1 MSASSLAQSMACALC
16 PSGAIPAT
24 VSPVS
29 GPDDELEA
37 QRDGGADDD
46 STDSAAPDGPS
57 ASLARASIPSPAES
71 VIGGLTLTQAYYHE
85 QEIPDAGRHYGREVG
100 TWTKPFLVILA
111 LATAIFVAAFWLD
124 VATAVPGE
132 SKTSLDALSHAILH
146 QNVDQARNTLGGLG
160 EVMAAVLGLALT
172 VSSIIVQLAATRF
185 TPYITNL
192 FFRARTNLLVLGF
205 FVTSTVF
212 VVWVNFSIDPEHV
225 PRWGVFFS
233 MVLMTGSLG
242 LLFPYFAYVF
252 DFLDPEKIVGR
263 ITADGLYACTPIKG
277 KAAKAIDERQLAAVE
292 AVEHLANISLN
303 ALQQKDKNIASSA
316 VDALGKFAILYG
328 ETKAGMLREWHRI
341 PQWNRQSPDFVSLS
355 REAVN
360 DLTDRGIWL
369 EWKVLRQYQMLFNE
383 ALDRIKDVCYLIAI
397 DTRRLGEAA
406 SKRGDLHALDLAIK
420 FFNTF
425 MRAAI
430 NKKDIRTAYN
440 ILHQYRQLAEVVL
453 MHANHPAMAVGDQAP
468 ELEQRTV
475 DIARFMRYYSA
486 TVFQGGMAFIT
497 EVIAHDIGAIC
508 AHAFRL
514 GARCHDQ
521 LLDIFLRVDDTAE
534 SAEQEKTQRGVR
546 KAQIKL
552 ASTYLAYGGV
562 ALARRIADDMRAE
575 PPQRLRSIWHE
586 LRTLSTREF
595 WEVIDRGSNFDYLTP
610 DQKAQLATFFGWFE
624 GIDAPSDESLLT
636 RVK

>member
-1 MSASSLAQSMACALC
+1 MSRPEDEPEPEPERVRGDEASVDPLTASSAQVRM
-16 PSGAIPAT
+16 
-24 VSPVS
+24 
-29 GPDDELEA
+29 
-37 QRDGGADDD
+37 
-46 STDSAAPDGPS
+46 
-57 ASLARASIPSPAES
+57 PSPGES
-71 VIGGLTLTQAYYHE
+71 VVGGLSLTEALFHEHE
-85 QEIPDAGRHYGREVG
+85 QEIPDGARRYRQQVG
-100 TWTKPFLVILA
+100 TWTKPFLVIIA
-111 LATAIFVAAFWLD
+111 LATLLFAAAFWLD
-124 VATAVPGE
+124 TITATDDE
-132 SKTSLDALSHAILH
+132 STTTVSGLVHSILH
-146 QNVDQARNTLGGLG
+146 QNLEQAKNTLGGLG

-212 VVWVNFSIDPEHV
+212 IVWVNFSIDDVHV

-233 MVLMTGSLG
+233 MVLMTLSLG

-263 ITADGLYACTPIKG
+263 ITADGLYACTPIRG
-277 KAAKAIDERQLAAVE
+277 KAALAIDQRQLAAVE

-316 VDALGKFAILYG
+316 VDALGKFGQLYG

-355 REAVN
+355 REAIN
-360 DLTDRGIWL
+360 DLTERGIWL
-369 EWKVLRQYQMLFNE
+369 EWKILRQYQMLFNE
-383 ALDRIKDVCYLIAI
+383 GLDRIKDVCYLIAI

-420 FFNTF
+420 FFNTYL
-425 MRAAI
+425 RAAI

-440 ILHQYRQLAEVVL
+440 VLHQYRQLAEVVL
-453 MHANHPAMAVGDQAP
+453 LHANHPGLAIGAQAAD
-468 ELEQRTV
+468 LEQRTV

-486 TVFQGGMAFIT
+486 TVFQSGMAFVT
-497 EVIAHDIGAIC
+497 EVIAHDIGTVC

-514 GARCHDQ
+514 AARCHDQ

-552 ASTYLAYGGV
+552 AATYLTHGGV
-562 ALARRIADDMRAE
+562 DLARRIAEDMRGE
-575 PPQRLRSIWHE
+575 PPARLRSIWHE
-586 LRTLSTREF
+586 LRTLNSREF

-610 DQKAQLATFFGWFE
+610 DQKGQLAAFFGWFE
-624 GIDAPSDESLLT
+624 GVDAPEESILA
-636 RVK
+636 RVR